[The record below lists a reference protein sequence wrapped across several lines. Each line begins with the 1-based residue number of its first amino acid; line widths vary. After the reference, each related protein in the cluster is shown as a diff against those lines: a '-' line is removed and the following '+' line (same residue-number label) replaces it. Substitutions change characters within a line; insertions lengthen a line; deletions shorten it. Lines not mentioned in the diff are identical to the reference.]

1 MMLNELQEKIEE
13 QMKNQSLKV
22 FDQIKE
28 VEVAKSG
35 KNKYGNSTKIGEK

>member
-1 MMLNELQEKIEE
+1 MMLNELQEKIQE

-28 VEVAKSG
+28 IEAAKFS